1 MLVHEPFFNGGN
13 AMISAKRLTVLFAF
27 SGLLTGCSVGVG
39 GIGIGGGSNGVG
51 VGAGLSFPI
60 SGSTSA
66 KESATDSSQPDC
78 NGEVYQVQPNY
89 PAQAMAQEFEGKVAV
104 TFDVKSDGR
113 ATGYSAKG
121 DKAFFAE
128 TWKAVARS
136 CWTPGVRKDL
146 VVTFKINKPI
156 MFEPTAP

>member
-1 MLVHEPFFNGGN
+1 M
-13 AMISAKRLTVLFAF
+13 
-27 SGLLTGCSVGVG
+27 G

-60 SGSTSA
+60 SGSNLGQRELQLIRPSRTVTG
-66 KESATDSSQPDC
+66 KCTVYSQIS
-78 NGEVYQVQPNY
+78 
-89 PAQAMAQEFEGKVAV
+89 AQAMAQEFEGKVAV

-146 VVTFKINKPI
+146 VVTFKMNKL
-156 MFEPTAP
+156 